1 VRYRPGSAVVT
12 AVVAA
17 LALACAGVNAWLQL
31 GTPGDGIKLISAG
44 GVPWSSGRRVIV
56 LFEPYPTDLRHGDE
70 VLAVNGRDIQAW
82 GRDLVRRPSA
92 ARPLRPQQTL
102 VYRVQRDG
110 AVRLIRVP
118 VQQPPLAEIYAKW
131 WGDVVLGG
139 FALLLAGFVF
149 LRRSSVPAARAA
161 LIFVATSWMAVG
173 SPGFT
178 LQVHP
183 ALGPV
188 GGVPYLV
195 HRVGS
200 LLWPAA
206 LLYFTLVFPEPR
218 PIAHRRWLLA
228 LIYGLPLG
236 LFGGY
241 LVLTASAPSAVDIQA
256 ALFQSHLHLPN
267 IYMLAVVLAFG
278 WGYRTARDPLMR
290 QRLRWVAATFSTALV
305 LLIALWELPFRLWGR
320 TVLPGTLSALVFVPC
335 MVAVTVAILRYRA
348 FDIELLINRTL
359 VWGGLTACVAAV
371 YGGTLVLLGLLLEHQ
386 TQPRFVLTLLAT
398 GLVALG
404 LQPLRQRLQQMVN
417 RWMYGDRDD
426 PAAVLARLGRK
437 LQATG
442 PPDQVLDGIVATV
455 AHTMKLPYVAIE
467 LDRPSGPEVA
477 SSWGQPTGPLV
488 TFPLIHDGQPVGR
501 LLVASGAQAGAR
513 RLRDRRLLEVLAQQ
527 ASAAVHA
534 VRLAAELEGSRAQ
547 LEHAHDRL
555 LHAREEER
563 QRLRRDLHD
572 GIGPLLAGMTLQLDA
587 ARNLLHREPT
597 GTDALLGTV
606 RRELE
611 LAVGDVRRLVD
622 ALQPTP
628 LDQLGLVPA
637 LREAAAR
644 FSTGTIGP
652 TPTANGLLVLVEAPE
667 DLPRLPAA
675 VELAAYRIATEALT
689 NTARHANARHCWIRL
704 ARNGALELE
713 VTDDGHGRAGD
724 RSLDGVGLGS
734 MAQRAA
740 ELGGACTIEFT
751 PGAGTR
757 VHAHLPLPQA

>member
-1 VRYRPGSAVVT
+1 MVAGVGGVGTTAGVTRPNDRVDLNPRLATATPASSGGVRYRPGSAVVT

-348 FDIELLINRTL
+348 FDIELLVNRTL

-386 TQPRFVLTLLAT
+386 SQPRFVLTLLAT

-426 PAAVLARLGRK
+426 PAAVLARLGRQ

-501 LLVASGAQAGAR
+501 LL
-513 RLRDRRLLEVLAQQ
+513 
-527 ASAAVHA
+527 
-534 VRLAAELEGSRAQ
+534 
-547 LEHAHDRL
+547 
-555 LHAREEER
+555 
-563 QRLRRDLHD
+563 
-572 GIGPLLAGMTLQLDA
+572 AGMTLQLDA

-611 LAVGDVRRLVD
+611 LAVGEVRRLVD

-675 VELAAYRIATEALT
+675 VELAAYRNATEALT

-713 VTDDGHGRAGD
+713 VIDDGHGHPGD

>member
-1 VRYRPGSAVVT
+1 VYPLAIV
-12 AVVAA
+12 
-17 LALACAGVNAWLQL
+17 LALW
-31 GTPGDGIKLISAG
+31 
-44 GVPWSSGRRVIV
+44 
-56 LFEPYPTDLRHGDE
+56 
-70 VLAVNGRDIQAW
+70 
-82 GRDLVRRPSA
+82 
-92 ARPLRPQQTL
+92 
-102 VYRVQRDG
+102 
-110 AVRLIRVP
+110 
-118 VQQPPLAEIYAKW
+118 
-131 WGDVVLGG
+131 
-139 FALLLAGFVF
+139 
-149 LRRSSVPAARAA
+149 
-161 LIFVATSWMAVG
+161 
-173 SPGFT
+173 
-178 LQVHP
+178 
-183 ALGPV
+183 
-188 GGVPYLV
+188 
-195 HRVGS
+195 
-200 LLWPAA
+200 
-206 LLYFTLVFPEPR
+206 
-218 PIAHRRWLLA
+218 
-228 LIYGLPLG
+228 
-236 LFGGY
+236 
-241 LVLTASAPSAVDIQA
+241 
-256 ALFQSHLHLPN
+256 
-267 IYMLAVVLAFG
+267 
-278 WGYRTARDPLMR
+278 WGYRAARDPLER
-290 QRLRWVAATFSTALV
+290 ERLRWVATTITGLLV
-305 LLIALWELPFRLWGR
+305 LYVGLL
-320 TVLPGTLSALVFVPC
+320 VLPGQILRRTLLPIDVESLLVV
-335 MVAVTVAILRYRA
+335 VGVVSLTVAILRYRA
-348 FDIELLINRTL
+348 FDLEVLVNRTL
-359 VWGGLTACVAAV
+359 VWGGLTGCVAAV
-371 YGGTLVLLGLLLEHQ
+371 YGGTLLLLGLVLDRQ
-386 TQPRFVLTLLAT
+386 TQSRLVLTLVAT

-404 LQPLRQRLQQMVN
+404 LAPLRQRVQRAVN
-417 RWMYGDRDD
+417 HWMYGDRDD
-426 PAAVLARLGRK
+426 PAAVLARLGRQ

-644 FSTGTIGP
+644 FSIGAIGP
-652 TPTANGLLVLVEAPE
+652 TPTADGLLVLVEASE

-740 ELGGACTIEFT
+740 ELGGVCTIEFT
-751 PGAGTR
+751 PGGGTR
-757 VHAHLPLPQA
+757 VQAHLPLPQA